1 VLSEEQTEDVQEE
14 TTVKDMPDSII
25 TKAQFVELFLDLS
38 DIENAGSEVVTNPLA
53 GIESRAGAFIE
64 NLYSWIEMELKQKT
78 QQVKHL
84 PRGSI
89 DDHM

>member
-1 VLSEEQTEDVQEE
+1 MFRRRLQLKICLILSSLKHSLLNHFWILVT
-14 TTVKDMPDSII
+14 
-25 TKAQFVELFLDLS
+25 VEL
-38 DIENAGSEVVTNPLA
+38 AGSEVVTRPLA

-64 NLYSWIEMELKQKT
+64 NLYSWIKMELKQKT